1 MSEEL
6 FKKVKNASRILSLSS
21 LEERNE
27 ALSRIAQEV
36 SQNRDFLL
44 AANGLD
50 LDDALKTGEND
61 ALIARLRYT
70 EAKIEQSIRGLEE
83 VRALPDPIF
92 RVREKREIDSGF
104 ILEKVAI
111 PLGVIGAVFEARPDA
126 FLQIASLALKS
137 GNGLVLKGGIEARNT
152 NRALYEIIQKAT
164 ESFSFSSSWIGILET
179 RDDVKE
185 LLSAEDYCDLIIP
198 RGSKKFV
205 RYVMDN
211 THIPVLGHADGI
223 CITYVEKSADIASAV
238 DILVDA
244 KTNYPAA
251 CNATETILID
261 EDISSSLL
269 PLLANAFEKNSVVVH
284 ADEKS
289 ILYFKNALPVR
300 EEDYDTEFLKKECAL
315 RIVSS
320 FEEAL
325 SHIEKHSSKHTDA
338 ILTRDKNRADEFIRR
353 IDSAD
358 VFVNCST
365 RFADGYRF
373 GLGSEVGI
381 STSRIH
387 SRGPVGLEGLMTTKW
402 ILTGHGETVTEYL
415 NGTKSFHFKE
425 REV

>member
-36 SQNRDFLL
+36 SQNRDSLL
-44 AANGLD
+44 TANGLD
-50 LDDALKTGEND
+50 INNALKTGEND
-61 ALIARLRYT
+61 ALIARLKYT

-83 VRALPDPIF
+83 VRALPDPVF
-92 RVREKREIDSGF
+92 KVREKREIDSGF

-164 ESFSFSSSWIGILET
+164 EPFSFSSSWIGILET

-185 LLSAEDYCDLIIP
+185 LLAAEDYCDLIIP

-269 PLLANAFEKNSVVVH
+269 PVLANAFEKNSVVVH

-289 ILYFKNALPVR
+289 IKYFKNALPIR
-300 EEDYDTEFLKKECAL
+300 EGDYDTEFLKKECAL

-338 ILTRDKNRADEFIRR
+338 ILTKDENRAEEFIHRV
-353 IDSAD
+353 DSAD

-381 STSRIH
+381 STSRLH
-387 SRGPVGLEGLMTTKW
+387 ARGPVGLEGLMTTKW

-425 REV
+425 RRV

>member
-36 SQNRDFLL
+36 SQNRDSLL
-44 AANGLD
+44 TANGLD
-50 LDDALKTGEND
+50 INNALKTGEND
-61 ALIARLRYT
+61 ALIARLKYT

-83 VRALPDPIF
+83 VRALPDPVF
-92 RVREKREIDSGF
+92 KVREKREIDSGF

-164 ESFSFSSSWIGILET
+164 EPFSFSSSWIGILET

-185 LLSAEDYCDLIIP
+185 LLAAEDYCDLIIP

-269 PLLANAFEKNSVVVH
+269 PVLANAFEKNSVVVH
-284 ADEKS
+284 ADDKS
-289 ILYFKNALPVR
+289 IKYFKNALPIR
-300 EEDYDTEFLKKECAL
+300 EGDYDTEFLKKECAL

-338 ILTRDKNRADEFIRR
+338 ILTKDENRAEEFIHRV
-353 IDSAD
+353 DSAD

-381 STSRIH
+381 STSRLH
-387 SRGPVGLEGLMTTKW
+387 ARGPVGLEGLMTTKW

-425 REV
+425 RRV

>member
-338 ILTRDKNRADEFIRR
+338 ILTKDKNRADEFIRR

>member
-353 IDSAD
+353 VDSAD

>member
-36 SQNRDFLL
+36 SQNRDSLL
-44 AANGLD
+44 TANGLD
-50 LDDALKTGEND
+50 INDALKTGEND
-61 ALIARLRYT
+61 ALIARLKYT

-83 VRALPDPIF
+83 VRALPDPVF
-92 RVREKREIDSGF
+92 KVREKREIDSGF

-164 ESFSFSSSWIGILET
+164 EPFSFSSSWIGILET

-185 LLSAEDYCDLIIP
+185 LLAAEDYCDLIIP

-269 PLLANAFEKNSVVVH
+269 PVLANAFEKNSVVVH

-289 ILYFKNALPVR
+289 IKYFKNALPIR
-300 EEDYDTEFLKKECAL
+300 EGDYDTEFLKKECAL

-338 ILTRDKNRADEFIRR
+338 ILTKDKNRAEEFIHRV
-353 IDSAD
+353 DSAD

-381 STSRIH
+381 STSRLH
-387 SRGPVGLEGLMTTKW
+387 ARGPVGLEGLMTTKW

-425 REV
+425 RRV